1 MVQATSPQNKN
12 RKVGILIMGKIT
24 QEQIKSINNKCNND
38 WRLDVEYYL
47 FHNEKTLIKQIK
59 LDEEHYLEFALR
71 YNYKN
76 QISLHISKF
85 EHKEGEYFST
95 SQGLGKSMVLD
106 ETQAKRKNLNNL
118 LEFTK
123 ILNDEECIKINAETP
138 VTKSP
143 IFVASEE
150 F

>member
-1 MVQATSPQNKN
+1 MP
-12 RKVGILIMGKIT
+12 KIT
-24 QEQIKSINNKCNND
+24 KQQIENINKKCTND

-47 FHNEKTLIKQIK
+47 FHNEKTLIKHIK
-59 LDEEHYLEFALR
+59 LDNEHYLEFALR

-85 EHKEGEYFST
+85 HHKEGDYFAS
-95 SQGLGKSMVLD
+95 SQGLGKSKILD
-106 ETQAKRKNLNNL
+106 ETQVTRKNVNNL
-118 LEFTK
+118 IEFTNK
-123 ILNDEECIKINAETP
+123 LTDYECMRINAETQ
-138 VTKSP
+138 VTKSC